1 MIKTRIFSSRP
12 TRGTSLT
19 EVILSMAIVA
29 IAAPVLYSQITITT
43 SNLRDMAIA
52 RQIMEL
58 RDITLNYVR
67 TNQNHWPDTA
77 QIKLSD
83 DELAQISPSIAA
95 GFIDKYSVRGATIT
109 DVYLAFDV
117 ADNKLDANRIA
128 RHVGADA
135 AVVSPDGV
143 AYGANWA
150 VSAPDFHAGLLVY
163 RVSRDVA
170 GLDTTKYLHRTAS
183 DEENLNT
190 MLRDLNMDGN
200 NIYNVDALS
209 GVSARVKN
217 MSAVFAGIDDMTAN
231 TAYFRR
237 GANVDGAGV
246 KINSMRVTGDVSGF
260 RTINADN
267 MNGAAYTTNGRIVTD
282 RAKITKSVN
291 VARDLVLK
299 SDTTR
304 TISGFTGISANSVK
318 TPYVSAEEIVF
329 YESFGL
335 TVSGELLM
343 STNAPLKLG
352 NWTFP
357 NTKAPTFSK
366 LTLTRAALPAAPKA
380 SEFGAIMQSGWKSAT
395 PKEVSQ

>member
-67 TNQNHWPDTA
+67 TNQSHWPDTA

-83 DELAQISPSIAA
+83 DELAQISPSIAS

-237 GANVDGAGV
+237 GANIDGAGV
-246 KINSMRVTGDVSGF
+246 KINSMRVTGDISGF

-282 RAKITKSVN
+282 NAKITKSVN

-299 SDTTR
+299 SDTAR

-329 YESFGL
+329 YENFGL

-380 SEFGAIMQSGWKSAT
+380 SEFGTIMQSGWKSAT